1 VTSEKKVLF
10 QNTIFL
16 YILTFSSQFFN
27 LIIIPYET
35 RILGPEI
42 YGKIGFSLALMTYVQ
57 LILDF
62 GFLLSATQ
70 EVSLHRDDCQYLSKI
85 YSCVNYL
92 KFILS
97 ILLFLIFVLFSSF
110 IPLLKEDFFL
120 FFLYYVAFVLNA
132 FLPDFLYRGLE
143 NMKLITI
150 RTVLIKFFSMLFIF
164 LFLRSSSD
172 YYVIPILNIIGNLIA
187 LITIIWYTKKH
198 YSIRLMPV
206 SISYFFKQIKLAFP
220 FFVSRVVSTFYTAF
234 NTFILGILYPTGT
247 VLGCFTTADKLITT
261 SKSFVSP
268 VADSI
273 YPYMVKNKDFKLIKK
288 LLRLFMPM
296 IIIVG
301 ILVMIF
307 SEQICVLLFGEEY
320 YSAGMMLR
328 CLIPIAMVVFPSYL
342 LAFPTM
348 NPLGL
353 SKYANFSNILGATC
367 QILFL
372 LLLWLFNSLNVIS
385 ICIISSIT
393 EIIVFLYRLII
404 ILRHKNNTMAKV

>member
-1 VTSEKKVLF
+1 
-10 QNTIFL
+10 
-16 YILTFSSQFFN
+16 
-27 LIIIPYET
+27 
-35 RILGPEI
+35 
-42 YGKIGFSLALMTYVQ
+42 M
-57 LILDF
+57 
-62 GFLLSATQ
+62 
-70 EVSLHRDDCQYLSKI
+70 
-85 YSCVNYL
+85 
-92 KFILS
+92 
-97 ILLFLIFVLFSSF
+97 
-110 IPLLKEDFFL
+110 
-120 FFLYYVAFVLNA
+120 
-132 FLPDFLYRGLE
+132 
-143 NMKLITI
+143 
-150 RTVLIKFFSMLFIF
+150 IKFFSMLFIF

-385 ICIISSIT
+385 FCIISSIT